1 MTDVKVHNAFDF
13 AQHVIEIPSNHTERE
28 AKQIGYYQWVPF
40 ILAAQAILFYLP
52 VVIWRSVYESSGF
65 KVKAICD
72 TCSMHANMDEGTRQK
87 NMKTIA
93 AFLVQEHS
101 VALVKAGKAR
111 RLTSGSYIT
120 IVYVIVKFLYA
131 LNAIFQFIFLKNV
144 LGVKSYT
151 WGLDVSL
158 DLWNGREWP
167 ETGNFP
173 RITMCDY
180 DVRVLGNLHRHTVQ
194 CVLMINMFNEKIFVA
209 LWYWLCIMLIVR

>member
-173 RITMCDY
+173 R
-180 DVRVLGNLHRHTVQ
+180 
-194 CVLMINMFNEKIFVA
+194 
-209 LWYWLCIMLIVR
+209 